1 MKASYSLGN
10 ICTQLWA
17 MVPEAGMPK
26 SVKHRKKDWMKA
38 PAKSPAGTE
47 DGDPEGGQV
56 PSPMAL
62 ETTRVFLSTYPMV
75 LWISRKATGTV

>member
-1 MKASYSLGN
+1 
-10 ICTQLWA
+10 
-17 MVPEAGMPK
+17 MPK

-38 PAKSPAGTE
+38 PAKVPSRGRRMAIQKV
-47 DGDPEGGQV
+47 DRV